1 MIDHIALRTFGNED
15 LSALISFWNQVFADR
30 RNFQPVTA
38 RMFRRRVLERPAF
51 DPAGLIMAWRK
62 IARGNDELVGLVH
75 ALKPPPQ
82 QGLYKRWGEQH
93 HIALLYVHPDY
104 RRRGVGS
111 RLLQA
116 AESWLYYCPVHV
128 AAHSLPCYG
137 AVEGPRAPFCG
148 STERMGIAAD
158 ERDLISFFAKRGYRS
173 EEPGDVSMTLCVD
186 GPLSPPR
193 PRDLE
198 ELGLS
203 LVAVS
208 NRSPFTGREPPGRAE
223 YALWGDNQG
232 DPYTG
237 LILVNRANL
246 LRGHI
251 SWYPMAQ
258 AGRVTLGNFWLAHEL
273 RGQGIGAYLLDLG
286 LHEMAQSETTVIEL
300 HTHLVYYSK
309 AVELYRQRDFEV
321 DTVWVNLVK
330 T

>member
-1 MIDHIALRTFGNED
+1 MIDHITLRTFDNDD
-15 LSALISFWNQVFADR
+15 LPALISFWNQAFADR
-30 RNFQPVTA
+30 RNFQLLTENE
-38 RMFRRRVLERPAF
+38 FRRRVLERPAF
-51 DPAGLIMAWRK
+51 DPAGLILAWRK
-62 IARGNDELVGLVH
+62 TSAGGDQLVGLVH
-75 ALKPPPQ
+75 ALRPPPQ
-82 QGLYKRWGEQH
+82 HGLYKRWGKQH

-137 AVEGPRAPFCG
+137 AVEGPRPPFFG

-158 ERDLISFFAKRGYRS
+158 ERELISFFARRGYRS
-173 EEPGDVSMTLCVD
+173 EEPGDVSMTRHVD
-186 GPLSPPR
+186 GPLSPPQ

-198 ELGLS
+198 ALGLS

-208 NRSPFTGREPPGRAE
+208 NRSPFTGIEPPGRAE
-223 YALWGDNQG
+223 YTPWGGNQG

-258 AGRVTLGNFWLAHEL
+258 AGRVALGNFWLAHTL

-286 LHEMAQSETTVIEL
+286 LHKMTQSKTTTIEL
-300 HTHLVYYSK
+300 HTHLIHYPK
-309 AVELYRQRDFEV
+309 AIELYHQRDFEV
-321 DTVWVNLVK
+321 DAAWVNLVK